1 MENIASELIEDI
13 IFWEKHT
20 EIYESLE
27 SIIRSRYNVRTKDS
41 EALAK
46 KDGIKFLLD
55 TVCEARMES
64 PDELRKLEPVLTDKF
79 IIVKYDKEA

>member
-1 MENIASELIEDI
+1 MESIAAELIEEV

-27 SIIRSRYNVRTKDS
+27 STLRSKYNVRTKDS
-41 EALAK
+41 EALTK
-46 KDGIKFLLD
+46 KDGIKFLLE
-55 TVCEARMES
+55 TICEARMES

-79 IIVKYDKEA
+79 IISKYDKE

>member
-1 MENIASELIEDI
+1 MESIAAELIEDI

-27 SIIRSRYNVRTKDS
+27 SILRSKYNIRTKDS
-41 EALAK
+41 EALTK
-46 KDGIKFLLD
+46 KDGIKFLLE

-64 PDELRKLEPVLTDKF
+64 AEELRKLEPELTDKF
-79 IIVKYDKEA
+79 IITKYEA